1 MNIIQKRTGVKYHEV
16 HIYWMLHRWGFSSK
30 VPQRKFAKAATQ
42 EEKKEFKRVQ
52 DVLTNLKTG

>member
-16 HIYWMLHRWGFSSK
+16 HIFWMLHRWGFSSK